1 VMARHE
7 SLRFRVSWIALLIT
21 GLATLVFGLI
31 VMVVRSS
38 DEQYL
43 RAIVR
48 RRSAWA
54 SSVP

>member
-1 VMARHE
+1 MARHE